1 MEQLRKAAE
10 LPPAHLQ
17 GLADRSRQL
26 SEALAAARRQLAEEA
41 AERAATLT
49 ALLEEQSRSERRD
62 QQLRTE
68 QQRACGETHLHLHL
82 HLHRA

>member
-26 SEALAAARRQLAEEA
+26 SEALAAARRQQAEEA
-41 AERAATLT
+41 AERFGLT
-49 ALLEEQSRSERRD
+49 PEQRD
-62 QQLRTE
+62 VYV
-68 QQRACGETHLHLHL
+68 
-82 HLHRA
+82 